1 MRSVPQFCRSRLQ
14 SRDLEFIA
22 QVLAGSD
29 EIQRSALY
37 QFFESSK
44 ALEELLEH
52 PALLSAVL
60 ALKHPLNIS
69 PELYFYVLVRQELK
83 EAGIDHIEVADY
95 VAATL
100 AEHARGNPYQGQD
113 TGIGQLPYHVDFITA
128 INEASAYD
136 RFYLYV
142 RCGNQFL
149 TLTGLFPKFF
159 EHREER
165 RGAPG
170 VLYYEG
176 VARDSF
182 RYAGNHPLA
191 SEFALDE
198 VYHTLADEL
207 PRARRALNRMAR
219 EYLFLGA

>member
-14 SRDLEFIA
+14 RRDFAFIATALGERESAAPIQEATLDLEA
-22 QVLAGSD
+22 MLD
-29 EIQRSALY
+29 HPR
-37 QFFESSK
+37 
-44 ALEELLEH
+44 LLG
-52 PALLSAVL
+52 AILSL
-60 ALKHPLNIS
+60 PDPIDIS
-69 PELYFYVLVRQELK
+69 PELYFLVLVRHALTD
-83 EAGIDHIEVADY
+83 AGIDHFDVADY

-100 AEHARGNPYQGQD
+100 AEHARGNPYQNSD
-113 TGIGQLPYHVDFITA
+113 TQIGELPYHVDFIAA
-128 INEASAYD
+128 INEASPYD
-136 RFYLYV
+136 RFYLHV

-170 VLYYEG
+170 LLFYEG
-176 VARDSF
+176 VARDAF
-182 RYAGNHPLA
+182 RSAGGHPLA

-198 VYHTLADEL
+198 VYYVLAEEL